1 MKKENV
7 KELRDK
13 ILKGIELSY
22 DRLIISKQKDD
33 EELVFSRNGQIVKVR
48 ARDLTK

>member
-1 MKKENV
+1 MNRENI

-22 DRLIISKQKDD
+22 DRLLISKQKDD
-33 EELVFSRNGQIVKVR
+33 AVLVFSRNGQIVKVK
-48 ARDLTK
+48 ARELKK